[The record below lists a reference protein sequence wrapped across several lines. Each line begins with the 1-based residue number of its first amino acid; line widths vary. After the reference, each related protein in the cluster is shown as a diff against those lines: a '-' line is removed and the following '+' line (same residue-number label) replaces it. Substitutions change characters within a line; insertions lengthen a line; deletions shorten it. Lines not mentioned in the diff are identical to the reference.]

1 MKKENT
7 KFMRTNYQYYM
18 NPWRPLPTDIYE
30 AYERP
35 SVYKVRAWE
44 YCKQLMNEYNGYGLA
59 VTGHNCM
66 AFSAG
71 FIGYVDGLKCYFH
84 ITKSYDRYIPLEV
97 MDKETG
103 EVTPA
108 SFC

>member
-7 KFMRTNYQYYM
+7 KFMRQSFAWYM
-18 NPWRPLPTDIYE
+18 AKRNTMPADIYE
-30 AYERP
+30 AYEKP
-35 SVYKVRAWE
+35 SIYKVRAWE
-44 YCKQLMNEYNGYGLA
+44 YCKSLMNEYKGYGL
-59 VTGHNCM
+59 VITGKNCM

-84 ITKSYDRYIPLEV
+84 ITKSYDRYMPLEV
-97 MDKETG
+97 EDPETG